1 MTLAVRGAIWVVLYF
16 FVAVAPLIL
25 ALIDLEP
32 GRGFLINFSVALGF
46 VALSMLGLQFI
57 VAARFRFITQP
68 FGIDLVLRFH
78 RQIAYIAL
86 LFVLAHPALLV
97 IENIKF
103 AALLDPLTSPLR
115 AKFAMLATVGLIVL
129 TVLSVARRKIHISY
143 ERWQATH
150 AVIAIVV
157 VVAALA
163 HALLVDYYIDEP
175 WERALWVAMTAA
187 FLVLIAWVRLVR
199 PLRRRHHAWV
209 IKEIR
214 PERGGANSLVLEPS
228 NHYRGRHGAERF
240 SFAPGEF
247 AWLSAR
253 NSPFAVTQHPFSF
266 SSSAE
271 RTDSVT
277 LTIRATGDFTNS
289 IAALE
294 IGETVYLDGP
304 YGAFSP
310 DRHEGPG
317 YVLIGGGIG
326 VTPLMSALRTM
337 DDREDSRPVH
347 LFLGNRGWEDVTFRE
362 EIDELGN
369 RLKLTTVHV
378 LEQPDEGWPGESG
391 RIDAAVL
398 DRHLPAG
405 RDQLEYFIC
414 GPEPMLD
421 AVEAALDEVGIPDAR
436 VHSERFGM
444 V

>member
-1 MTLAVRGAIWVVLYF
+1 MTLAVRGAIWVALYF
-16 FVAVAPLIL
+16 LVAVAPLIL

-32 GRGFLINFSVALGF
+32 GRGFLINVSVALGF

-57 VAARFRFITQP
+57 VAARFRFITRP

-129 TVLSVARRKIHISY
+129 IVLSVARRKIHISY

-150 AVIAIVV
+150 ALIAIVV

-163 HALLVDYYIDEP
+163 HALLVGYYISEP
-175 WERALWVAMTAA
+175 WERGLWVAMTAA
-187 FLVLIAWVRLVR
+187 FLVLIAWVRVIR
-199 PLRRRHHAWV
+199 PLRRRHRAWV
-209 IKEIR
+209 IREIR

-228 NHYRGRHGAERF
+228 DHYRERHGAERF

-253 NSPFAVTQHPFSF
+253 SSPFAVTQHPFSF
-266 SSSAE
+266 SSSADQ
-271 RTDSVT
+271 THSVT
-277 LTIRATGDFTNS
+277 LTIRATGDFTDS
-289 IAALE
+289 VDALE

-310 DRHEGPG
+310 DLHEGPG

-326 VTPLMSALRTM
+326 VTPLMSTLRTM
-337 DDREDSRPVH
+337 ADREDMRPVH
-347 LFLGNRGWEDVTFRE
+347 LFLGNRNWEDVTFRE
-362 EIDELGN
+362 EIDELGK
-369 RLKLTTVHV
+369 RLNVITIHV
-378 LEQPDEGWPGESG
+378 LEQPPADWTGETG
-391 RIDAAVL
+391 RIDRGVL
-398 DRHLPAG
+398 DRNLPAR
-405 RDQLEYFIC
+405 RDRLEYFIC
-414 GPEPMLD
+414 GSEPMLD
-421 AVEAALDEVGIPDAR
+421 AVEAALREVGVPDAR
-436 VHSERFGM
+436 IHSERFGM